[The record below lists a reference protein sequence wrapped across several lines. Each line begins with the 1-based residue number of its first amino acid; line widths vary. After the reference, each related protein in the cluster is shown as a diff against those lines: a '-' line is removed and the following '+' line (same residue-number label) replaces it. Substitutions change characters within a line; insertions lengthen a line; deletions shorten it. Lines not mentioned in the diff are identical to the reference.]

1 MNALTDKINIFLRSF
16 SKKKQKSGQDVLFCR
31 LEISISYKKFTVC
44 LYPLDNF
51 GGLCYSV
58 SIKVADLMELKT
70 EYRC

>member
-1 MNALTDKINIFLRSF
+1 M
-16 SKKKQKSGQDVLFCR
+16 QKSGQDVLFCR

-51 GGLCYSV
+51 RGLCYSV